1 MTDTVLQPWPVCPR
15 CGHKHRDAWEWS
27 LGPGLDGSGE
37 HDCDECGNTFHVER
51 VVTVDYTTATP
62 NKCSTS
68 DMRSNTQGEDQ

>member
-1 MTDTVLQPWPVCPR
+1 MRSNTGVTGAERETMTDTVLQPWPVCPR

-62 NKCSTS
+62 NT
-68 DMRSNTQGEDQ
+68 